1 MRRGA
6 YTSVSVQ
13 TLAAYRRCCE
23 SLNDSWPTFI
33 AKRNDRLAQE
43 RRFGSASEKVAENIL
58 EDLFTTVLDWSVTE
72 VNNQVHY
79 ADMVLTRAGIKHLLI
94 EVKRPG
100 ALAWHRTAVD
110 AALDQ
115 AWRYAD
121 EQKVGVIAVS
131 DGVMIY
137 ARDLIP
143 GGYRDR
149 IFARLDQSDVPL
161 DLWWLSKDGIYR
173 PREDS
178 AILLPTGPSA
188 IPSTPDELRHHKYDL
203 PARCF
208 AYVGNAA
215 EPKTWR
221 LPYLLAD
228 GTPDRARLPKAIQAI
243 LSNYRGE
250 HISSVPEAA
259 IPEVLVTLAR
269 TARDMG
275 KLPVT
280 GPDSPSAYV
289 KLEAALDQ
297 LGRLAEVVGSQ

>member
-1 MRRGA
+1 M
-6 YTSVSVQ
+6 SVES
-13 TLAAYRRCCE
+13 LAVYRRCCA
-23 SLNDSWPTFI
+23 SLTAAWPLFI
-33 AKRNDRLAQE
+33 AKRNDRMAQQ
-43 RRFGSASEKVAENIL
+43 RRFGTASEKVAENIL
-58 EDLFTTVLDWSVTE
+58 EDLLTTVLDWSLTE

-79 ADMVLTRAGIKHLLI
+79 ADLVLTRAGIKHLLI

-100 ALAWHRTAVD
+100 ALAWQRTSVD
-110 AALDQ
+110 AALTQ
-115 AWRYAD
+115 ARRYAD
-121 EQKVGVIAVS
+121 EQKVDVIAVS

-137 ARDLIP
+137 ARDLVP

-149 IFARLDQSDVPL
+149 VFARLDQPEVPL

-173 PREDS
+173 PREDT
-178 AILLPTGPSA
+178 AALLPSGQ
-188 IPSTPDELRHHKYDL
+188 IPIPATSDQLRHHKYDL
-203 PARCF
+203 PAPCF
-208 AYVGNAA
+208 AYVGDVADTR
-215 EPKTWR
+215 TWH

-250 HISSVPEAA
+250 HVSSVPEAA

-280 GPDSPSAYV
+280 GPDAPRAYV
-289 KLEAALDQ
+289 RLQAALDQ
-297 LGRLAEVVGSQ
+297 LGRLAEVVGEA